1 MLNWLSFPNTLI
13 TPAIYHLRFSL
24 VPSPSPYAVLRYAR
38 YCILKRGKPCLRGNV
53 ECRKNTAT
61 VSNSR
66 IEIGNRAE
74 NGKNTATARV

>member
-38 YCILKRGKPCLRGNV
+38 YCIVKRLVC